1 MMIDFIKVG
10 KIINTHGIKGEL
22 KIFPLTDDMTRFEEL
37 EYVYIEKRKI
47 EIEDVWYK
55 KNFVMLK
62 FKGFDNINDVLCF
75 KGKYVYIDKENA
87 IELPED
93 TYFIFQIIGL
103 NVYLKDGKFLGKIK
117 DIIQT
122 GSNDVYVVRDNSREY
137 LIPAIKEVIKEIN
150 LDDKKMI
157 IDPLEGMIE

>member
-1 MMIDFIKVG
+1 MIDFIKVG
-10 KIINTHGIKGEL
+10 KIVNTHGIKGEL
-22 KIFPLTDDMTRFEEL
+22 KVLPLTDDMTRFEEL
-37 EYVYIEKRKI
+37 EYVYVENQKI

-75 KGKYVYIDKENA
+75 KDKYVYIDKENA

-103 NVYLKDGKFLGKIK
+103 NVYLMSGELLGKIT
-117 DIIQT
+117 DVIQT
-122 GSNDVYVVRDNSREY
+122 GSNDVYVVKDDNKEY

-150 LDDKKMI
+150 LDDKKVI

>member
-1 MMIDFIKVG
+1 MIDFIKVG
-10 KIINTHGIKGEL
+10 KIVNTHGIKGEL
-22 KIFPLTDDMTRFEEL
+22 KVLPLTDDMTRFEEL
-37 EYVYIEKRKI
+37 EYVYVEKQKI
-47 EIEDVWYK
+47 EIENVWYK
-55 KNFVMLK
+55 KNLVILK
-62 FKGFDNINDVLCF
+62 FKGLDNINEVLCL

-103 NVYLKDGKFLGKIK
+103 NVYLKNGNFLGVIK
-117 DIIQT
+117 DVIQT
-122 GSNDVYVVRDNSREY
+122 GSNDVYVVKNDNREY

-150 LDDKKMI
+150 LDDNKVI

>member
-1 MMIDFIKVG
+1 MIDFIKVG
-10 KIINTHGIKGEL
+10 KIVNTHGIKGEMKVL
-22 KIFPLTDDMTRFEEL
+22 PLTDDMTRFDEL
-37 EYVYIEKRKI
+37 EYVYIENQKV

-62 FKGFDNINDVLCF
+62 FKDFDNINDVLCF
-75 KGKYVYIDKENA
+75 KGKYIYIDRENA

-103 NVYLKDGKFLGKIK
+103 NVYLKDGRFIGEIK

-122 GSNDVYVVRDNSREY
+122 GSNDVYVVRDGNKEY
-137 LIPAIKEVIKEIN
+137 LIPAIKEVVKEIN
-150 LDDKKMI
+150 LDDNKVI

>member
-1 MMIDFIKVG
+1 MIDFIKVG
-10 KIINTHGIKGEL
+10 KIVNTHGIKGEL
-22 KIFPLTDDMTRFEEL
+22 KILPLTDDMTRFEEL
-37 EYVYIEKRKI
+37 EYVYVEKQKI

-75 KGKYVYIDKENA
+75 KGKYVYVDKENA

-103 NVYLKDGKFLGKIK
+103 NVYLKNGKFLGEIK
-117 DIIQT
+117 DVIQT
-122 GSNDVYVVRDNSREY
+122 GSNDVYVVKNDNREY

-150 LDDKKMI
+150 LDDKKVI

>member
-1 MMIDFIKVG
+1 MIDFIKVG
-10 KIINTHGIKGEL
+10 KIVNTHGIKGEL
-22 KIFPLTDDMTRFEEL
+22 KILPLTDDMTRFEDL
-37 EYVYIEKRKI
+37 EYVYVEKQKI

-75 KGKYVYIDKENA
+75 KGKYVYVDKENA

-103 NVYLKDGKFLGKIK
+103 NVYLKNGKFLGEIK
-117 DIIQT
+117 DVIQT
-122 GSNDVYVVRDNSREY
+122 GSNDVYVVKNDNREY

-150 LDDKKMI
+150 LDDKKVI
-157 IDPLEGMIE
+157 INPLEGMIE